1 MRRAAAALC
10 AALSLLT
17 ACGAAETAAPASGPI
32 TAEGYTA
39 QQICDYF
46 AELAFGSEFGGYRG
60 TVCKWTKEIV
70 CHVSGDYAEG
80 EITVLTDIMER
91 LCAIPGFPGVRMTED
106 ADEANFTVAFVMQ
119 NELKELFGEAAE
131 NSSGM
136 TKFYWTKKGG
146 EIVRAEV
153 GIASNITPMNAKA
166 SVICEEFLQAL
177 GLCCDSYTYPESV
190 FYEGYNGR
198 LRPAEIDWALLAL
211 LYSEKIPPAASKEDA
226 MEQVRILLGMEET
239 MQGSALHPQGAIA
252 P

>member
-1 MRRAAAALC
+1 MRRPAAVLLAAL
-10 AALSLLT
+10 LSLAGCT
-17 ACGAAETAAPASGPI
+17 AQTSAEPSGPI

-60 TVCKWTKEIV
+60 TICKWTKEIV
-70 CHVSGDYAEG
+70 MHVSGDYAEG
-80 EITVLTDIMER
+80 EIAVLEDLAAR
-91 LCAIPGFPGVRMTED
+91 LNGIAGFPGIRMTDD

-119 NELKELFGEAAE
+119 GELAALFGAQAE

-166 SVICEEFLQAL
+166 SVICEEVLQAL
-177 GLCCDSYTYPESV
+177 GLCCDSYSYPESV

-198 LRPAEIDWALLAL
+198 LRPAEIDWALVSL
-211 LYSEKIPPAASKEDA
+211 LYSDALAPAMPESDA
-226 MEQVRILLGMEET
+226 MAQARLLLGLAEEE
-239 MQGSALHPQGAIA
+239 
-252 P
+252 